1 MTRENKRKGTVAA
14 AVALM
19 CIPSWSCVPKDE
31 MIKARANVVR
41 GGIAGVHGH
50 FQAEA
55 SQICLKMPDAETALV
70 PPMSKNCSRGC
81 QCSSAPGVDAKPSSS
96 YDCEQ
101 WSSPEWKMLKFAGMY
116 TLDGKVSPTVYFHH
130 RASWH
135 RTDDGCRLEFTVYG
149 DLDEDG
155 VYSTY
160 TSTLETGPGGTRG
173 NWPEESLL
181 WE

>member
-1 MTRENKRKGTVAA
+1 MPRKKIHKAIGVT

-19 CIPSWSCVPKDE
+19 FVPGWNCASRND

-55 SQICLKMPDAETALV
+55 GQICLEMPDAETALV
-70 PPMSKNCSRGC
+70 PPMEKSCSRGC
-81 QCSSAPGVDAKPSSS
+81 QCSSAPGADSNPAGS

-101 WSSPEWKMLKFAGMY
+101 WSSPEWRMLKFAGMY

-135 RTDDGCRLEFTVYG
+135 RTDSGCKLEFTVYG

-160 TSTLETGPGGTRG
+160 TSTIKTGPDGTKG
-173 NWPEESLL
+173 NWPDESLL